1 MGEERR
7 LRGDGIVTYVVSKTL
22 AVVAS
27 TLLLLLG
34 WHVVDLRRIL
44 LSSTLCLAALVAHL
58 VTQTQLS
65 ESITLIK
72 QLGVQI
78 ESKTLLV
85 SSRTFVEKPV
95 VVLLNEAITSSE
107 VYYYLCFVRE
117 GEKDVAVAFP
127 TSRPS
132 SNFLIQAYKESK
144 N

>member
-1 MGEERR
+1 MGERMLEERR

-22 AVVAS
+22 GDVARERARAIVAS

-72 QLGVQI
+72 QLGVQ
-78 ESKTLLV
+78 
-85 SSRTFVEKPV
+85 
-95 VVLLNEAITSSE
+95 
-107 VYYYLCFVRE
+107 
-117 GEKDVAVAFP
+117 

-144 N
+144 NCI